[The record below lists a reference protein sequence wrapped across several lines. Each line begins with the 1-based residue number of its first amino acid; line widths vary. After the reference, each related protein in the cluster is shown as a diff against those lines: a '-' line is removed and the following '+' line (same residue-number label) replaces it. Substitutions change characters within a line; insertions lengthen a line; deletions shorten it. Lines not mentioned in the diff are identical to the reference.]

1 MVSLVAKKAPGMV
14 CVGYIIASMTAHI
27 VDFESARV
35 RAGDYLVRG
44 SAAYG
49 MVRAFAVSARGVVQ
63 AARDAHDTS
72 PVVTAALGRLM
83 MGALMT
89 GAMFK
94 QPDELL
100 TFIVKGDG
108 PIRAMTVTANC
119 EGQVKGFPG
128 NPHVWLPARS
138 DGKLNVSRA
147 VGKGTLSAVRDLPGF
162 EPYSSRVELVS
173 GEIAEDLTN
182 YFAVSDQVPTSVGLG
197 VLVGRSWDVEC
208 AGGFIVQLMPDCIDE
223 VAERIER
230 NLASVTSVTDLLRAG
245 ATPSDVLCRVLEGLD
260 YQELEAQPV
269 EFFCGCDERRAAR
282 ATMALGESELRDMI
296 EKNETAEVCCHFCGR
311 RHYLSPEQL
320 RELLE

>member
-1 MVSLVAKKAPGMV
+1 MTSS
-14 CVGYIIASMTAHI
+14 II
-27 VDFESARV
+27 DFENARV
-35 RAGDYLVRG
+35 RAGDHMVRG

-63 AARDAHDTS
+63 AAREAHDMS

-94 QPDELL
+94 QPNELL
-100 TFIVKGDG
+100 TYIVKGDG

-128 NPHVWLPARS
+128 DPHVWVPTRP
-138 DGKLNVSRA
+138 DGKLDVGRA
-147 VGKGTLSAVRDLPGF
+147 VGKGTLAAVRDLPGF

-173 GEIAEDLTN
+173 GEIAEDLTH

-197 VLVGRSWDVEC
+197 VLVGRTWDVEC

-223 VAERIER
+223 VAEQIEH
-230 NLASVTSVTDLLRAG
+230 NLAHVTSVTDLLRAG
-245 ATPSDVLCRVLEGLD
+245 ATPTDVLGCVLGGLD

-269 EFFCGCDERRAAR
+269 EFYCGCNEQRAAR
-282 ATMALGESELRDMI
+282 ATMALGEDELRDMI
-296 EKNETAEVCCHFCGR
+296 TKNETAEVYCHFCGR
-311 RHYLSPEQL
+311 RHYLSPERL
-320 RELLE
+320 SELLG

>member
-1 MVSLVAKKAPGMV
+1 MATN
-14 CVGYIIASMTAHI
+14 II
-27 VDFESARV
+27 DFESARV
-35 RAGDYLVRG
+35 RAGDHMVRG

-100 TFIVKGDG
+100 TYIVKGDG

-119 EGQVKGFPG
+119 EGQVKGFPA
-128 NPHVWLPARS
+128 NPYVWVPARP
-138 DGKLNVSRA
+138 DGKLDVGRA
-147 VGKGTLSAVRDLPGF
+147 VGKGTLAAVRDLPGF

-173 GEIAEDLTN
+173 GEIAEDLTH

-197 VLVGRSWDVEC
+197 VLVGRTWDVEC

-223 VAERIER
+223 VARRPMCSTAYSKGSTTKSSRR
-230 NLASVTSVTDLLRAG
+230 NQSSSTAVATSNVRPVPRWRSVKMSFVT
-245 ATPSDVLCRVLEGLD
+245 
-260 YQELEAQPV
+260 
-269 EFFCGCDERRAAR
+269 
-282 ATMALGESELRDMI
+282 
-296 EKNETAEVCCHFCGR
+296 
-311 RHYLSPEQL
+311 
-320 RELLE
+320 

>member
-1 MVSLVAKKAPGMV
+1 MATN
-14 CVGYIIASMTAHI
+14 II
-27 VDFESARV
+27 DFESARV
-35 RAGDYLVRG
+35 RAGDHMVRG

-100 TFIVKGDG
+100 TYIVKGDG

-119 EGQVKGFPG
+119 EGQVKGFPA
-128 NPHVWLPARS
+128 NPYVWVPARP
-138 DGKLNVSRA
+138 DGKLDVGRA
-147 VGKGTLSAVRDLPGF
+147 VGKGTLAAVRDLPGF
-162 EPYSSRVELVS
+162 EPYSSRVELIS
-173 GEIAEDLTN
+173 GEVAEDLTH
-182 YFAVSDQVPTSVGLG
+182 YFVVSDQVPTSVGLG
-197 VLVGRSWDVEC
+197 VLVGRTWDVEC

-223 VAERIER
+223 VAERIEN
-230 NLASVTSVTDLLRAG
+230 NLATVTSVTDLLREG
-245 ATPSDVLCRVLEGLD
+245 ATPTDVLNRILEELD

-269 EFFCGCDERRAAR
+269 EFYCGCNEQRAAR
-282 ATMALGESELRDMI
+282 ATMALGEDELRDMI
-296 EKNETAEVCCHFCGR
+296 AKNETAEVCCHFCGR
-311 RHYLSPEQL
+311 RHYLSPERL
-320 RELLE
+320 RELLG

>member
-1 MVSLVAKKAPGMV
+1 MATN
-14 CVGYIIASMTAHI
+14 II
-27 VDFESARV
+27 DFESARV
-35 RAGDYLVRG
+35 RAGDHMVRG

-100 TFIVKGDG
+100 TYIVKGDG

-119 EGQVKGFPG
+119 EGQVKGFPA
-128 NPHVWLPARS
+128 NPYVWVPARP
-138 DGKLNVSRA
+138 DGKLDVGRA
-147 VGKGTLSAVRDLPGF
+147 VGKGTLAAVRDLPGF

-173 GEIAEDLTN
+173 GEIAEDLTH
-182 YFAVSDQVPTSVGLG
+182 YFVVSDQVPTSVGLG
-197 VLVGRSWDVEC
+197 VLVGRTWDVEC

-223 VAERIER
+223 VAERIEN
-230 NLASVTSVTDLLRAG
+230 NLATVTSVTDLLREG
-245 ATPSDVLCRVLEGLD
+245 ATPTDVLCRILEGLD

-269 EFFCGCDERRAAR
+269 EFYCGCNEQRAAR
-282 ATMALGESELRDMI
+282 ATMALGEDELRDMI
-296 EKNETAEVCCHFCGR
+296 AKNETAEVCCHFCGR
-311 RHYLSPEQL
+311 RHYLSPERL
-320 RELLE
+320 RELLG

>member
-1 MVSLVAKKAPGMV
+1 MATN
-14 CVGYIIASMTAHI
+14 II
-27 VDFESARV
+27 DFESARV
-35 RAGDYLVRG
+35 RAGDHMVRG

-100 TFIVKGDG
+100 TYIVKGDG

-119 EGQVKGFPG
+119 EGQVKGFPA
-128 NPHVWLPARS
+128 NPYVWVPARP
-138 DGKLNVSRA
+138 DGKLDVGRA
-147 VGKGTLSAVRDLPGF
+147 VGKGTLAAVRDLPGF

-173 GEIAEDLTN
+173 GEIAEDLTH

-197 VLVGRSWDVEC
+197 VLVGRTWDVEC

-223 VAERIER
+223 VAERIEN
-230 NLASVTSVTDLLRAG
+230 NLATVTSVTDLLREG
-245 ATPSDVLCRVLEGLD
+245 ATPTDVLNRILEELD

-269 EFFCGCDERRAAR
+269 EFYCGCNEQRAAR
-282 ATMALGESELRDMI
+282 ATMALGEDELRDMI
-296 EKNETAEVCCHFCGR
+296 AKHETAEACCHFCGR
-311 RHYLSPEQL
+311 RHYLSPERL
-320 RELLE
+320 RELLG

>member
-1 MVSLVAKKAPGMV
+1 MATN
-14 CVGYIIASMTAHI
+14 II
-27 VDFESARV
+27 DFESARV
-35 RAGDYLVRG
+35 RAGDHMVRG

-100 TFIVKGDG
+100 TYIVKGDG

-119 EGQVKGFPG
+119 EGQVKGFPA
-128 NPHVWLPARS
+128 NPYVWVPARP
-138 DGKLNVSRA
+138 DGKLDVGRA
-147 VGKGTLSAVRDLPGF
+147 VGKGTLAAVRDLPGF

-173 GEIAEDLTN
+173 GEIAEDLTH

-197 VLVGRSWDVEC
+197 VLVGRTWDVEC

-223 VAERIER
+223 VAEQIER

-245 ATPSDVLCRVLEGLD
+245 ATPTDVLNRILEELD

-269 EFFCGCDERRAAR
+269 EFYCGCNEQRAAR
-282 ATMALGESELRDMI
+282 ATMALGEDELRDMI
-296 EKNETAEVCCHFCGR
+296 AKNETAEVCCHFCGR
-311 RHYLSPEQL
+311 RHYLSPERL
-320 RELLE
+320 RELLG

>member
-1 MVSLVAKKAPGMV
+1 MATN
-14 CVGYIIASMTAHI
+14 II
-27 VDFESARV
+27 DFESARV
-35 RAGDYLVRG
+35 RAGDHMVRG

-63 AARDAHDTS
+63 AAREAHDTS

-100 TFIVKGDG
+100 TYIVKGDG

-119 EGQVKGFPG
+119 EGQVKGFPA
-128 NPHVWLPARS
+128 NPYVWVPARP
-138 DGKLNVSRA
+138 DGKLDVGRA

-173 GEIAEDLTN
+173 GEIAEDLTH

-197 VLVGRSWDVEC
+197 VLVGRTWDVEC

-223 VAERIER
+223 VAERIEN
-230 NLASVTSVTDLLRAG
+230 NLASVTSVTDLLREG
-245 ATPSDVLCRVLEGLD
+245 AAPTDVLCRILEGLD

-269 EFFCGCDERRAAR
+269 EFYCGCNEQRAAR
-282 ATMALGESELRDMI
+282 ATMALGEDELRDMI
-296 EKNETAEVCCHFCGR
+296 AKNETAEVCCHFCGR
-311 RHYLSPEQL
+311 RHYLSPERL
-320 RELLE
+320 RELLG

>member
-1 MVSLVAKKAPGMV
+1 MATK
-14 CVGYIIASMTAHI
+14 II
-27 VDFESARV
+27 DFESARV
-35 RAGDYLVRG
+35 RAGDHMVRG

-63 AARDAHDTS
+63 AAREAHDTS

-100 TFIVKGDG
+100 TYIVKGDG

-128 NPHVWLPARS
+128 NPYVWVPARP
-138 DGKLNVSRA
+138 DGKLDVGRA

-173 GEIAEDLTN
+173 GEIAEDLTH
-182 YFAVSDQVPTSVGLG
+182 YFVVSDQVPTSVGLG
-197 VLVGRSWDVEC
+197 VLVGRTWDVEC

-223 VAERIER
+223 VAEQIEH
-230 NLASVTSVTDLLRAG
+230 NLASVTSVTDLLRVG
-245 ATPSDVLCRVLEGLD
+245 ATPTDVLGRVLEGLD

-269 EFFCGCDERRAAR
+269 EFYCGCNEQRAAR
-282 ATMALGESELRDMI
+282 ATMALGEDELRDMI
-296 EKNETAEVCCHFCGR
+296 AKNETAEVCCHFCGR
-311 RHYLSPEQL
+311 RHYLAPERL
-320 RELLE
+320 RELLG